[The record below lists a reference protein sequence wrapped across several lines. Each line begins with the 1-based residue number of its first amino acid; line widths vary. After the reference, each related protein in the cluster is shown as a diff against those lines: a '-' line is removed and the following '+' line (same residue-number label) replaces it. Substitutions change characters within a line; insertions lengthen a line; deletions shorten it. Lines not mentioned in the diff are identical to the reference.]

1 MSVYY
6 MFSLS
11 PRKESKVSCEGYM
24 KVHDKRG
31 CPKKCKDSY
40 VFLFPKKSETASN
53 PSSEIQDIPTRD
65 LIISFVEEKPPVL
78 PAELFNILTIKGDC
92 CITNDPEIM
101 KVVPKPTKISAPSS
115 VPECT
120 VQVTVKNLIPVTLN
134 FDNQETMRKNFFY
147 DLLKYPL
154 QERNF
159 AVFNEANN
167 LLEKRTFLGGPPH
180 NYGKSRVDIAF
191 FHKEKFCTRSQLLAG
206 AIMTR
211 SQEHSFLVRAGG
223 MEAKDVHT
231 HMDIAQAMSESL
243 IIGSNVA
250 MRALMAQCVEI
261 TNIEIYIILATLS
274 ENTAYILKMHMHL
287 ELDKPNCSRIEFSV
301 SEDGSISAVTNYVLW
316 KLMTDQE

>member
-1 MSVYY
+1 

-24 KVHDKRG
+24 KVHDKRA

-40 VFLFPKKSETASN
+40 VFLFPKNSETASN
-53 PSSEIQDIPTRD
+53 PSLEMQDIPTRD
-65 LIISFVEEKPPVL
+65 LKMSFVEQPPVL
-78 PAELFNILTIKGDC
+78 PEELFNILTIKGNC

-101 KVVPKPTKISAPSS
+101 KVVPKPTKISAPSL

-120 VQVTVKNLIPVTLN
+120 VHVVTKNLIPVTLN
-134 FDNQETMRKNFFY
+134 FDNQETMRKKFFY

-154 QERNF
+154 QERKF

-167 LLEKRTFLGGPPH
+167 LLEKRIFLSGPPH

-191 FHKEKFCTRSQLLAG
+191 FHKENFCTSTHLRTG

-223 MEAKDVHT
+223 MEAKNLHT
-231 HMDIAQAMSESL
+231 HMDIAQAMSESF

-250 MRALMAQCVEI
+250 MKALMAQCVEI
-261 TNIEIYIILATLS
+261 TDIEVYIILATLS
-274 ENTAYILKMHMHL
+274 KNTAYILKMHMHL
-287 ELDKPNCSRIEFSV
+287 ELDKPDCSKVVFSV
-301 SEDGSISAVTNYVLW
+301 SEDGSISAVTNYVLL
-316 KLMTDQE
+316 KLMTDE